1 MIILREQPTFLIV
14 RTVMQMYDRNSNF
27 SFYIFLMSGL
37 LLFCSLNVYGQ
48 FSVRYPS
55 PKDVLSTL
63 NRSHPRLMMNDSD
76 LERIKSLYQS
86 DAGIKSYVGDVLK
99 KADEYCTKPK
109 LSYELK
115 EGARLMFTS
124 RECMNRMY
132 TLGFAWRYTG
142 NEKYARKAEEDLL
155 AFCSLENWTPSL
167 AIIYPK
173 ETKYK
178 RERGENERE
187 PFSFLDVSES
197 CHAAGIGYDWFY
209 HYFSEEIR
217 KKIKYGLIKN
227 GLEEGIIAYTGIGS
241 PSGQPAEWVSYNHN
255 WNLVCNG
262 GLIVGALAIAESDP
276 EYARVV
282 IPHAVK
288 SLPFA
293 LVTYGPDGAWP
304 EGPSYWGYA
313 TMYAAYGLSALQS
326 ALDTEY
332 GLTTINGFSETGYF
346 PLYTSGPTGLYLNF
360 ADSPENNRMSSMPP
374 LFWLARTFN
383 NRFIADRETAMI
395 AVGGARTE
403 HLMWYADITGKVVE
417 PSLDKRFRGHVEVAV
432 FRSEWENPDALFVG
446 VKAGDNTFNHSQLD
460 LGTFELDALGVRWAR
475 DLGRDDYSLPGY
487 FDFYYLTKK
496 TGGKRWS
503 YYRNSSFGH
512 NVPLVNNT
520 NQDELANAQF
530 LKFDSKPE
538 SGFVTVDLSAAY
550 KPSANKVTRGI
561 AMVDKRRAV
570 IVQDEFVLTGSC
582 DISWGMTTDA
592 VIYPDGSIAVLEQEG
607 KQLTARIL
615 SPEGAKFSVESAE
628 QEPPQTQ
635 NKGVKRLM
643 IHLGKQDKDVRITV
657 LFSPHW
663 KDGEIVED
671 CEVKPLHEW

>member
-1 MIILREQPTFLIV
+1 MHMGNRLINNLVLSFFTVSPILF
-14 RTVMQMYDRNSNF
+14 F
-27 SFYIFLMSGL
+27 SHTAF
-37 LLFCSLNVYGQ
+37 GQ
-48 FSVRYPS
+48 SPVRYPFS
-55 PKDVLSTL
+55 NEVLSTL
-63 NRSHPRLMMNDSD
+63 NRSHPRLMMNDTELD
-76 LERIKSLYQS
+76 RIKSLQKS
-86 DAGIKSYVGDVLK
+86 DAQIRAFVSTILK
-99 KADEYCTKPK
+99 KADEYCSKPT

-132 TLGFAWRYTG
+132 TLGFAWRLTG
-142 NEKYARKAEEDLL
+142 EEKYAQKAEKDLL
-155 AFCSLENWTPSL
+155 EFCSLENWTPSL

-178 RERGENERE
+178 NNQDKDSRP

-209 HYFSEEIR
+209 HYFSEDTR
-217 KKIKYGLIKN
+217 KMIKYGLIKN
-227 GLEEGIIAYTGIGS
+227 GLEEGVMAYTGIGN
-241 PSGQPAEWVSYNHN
+241 PSGKPAEWVSYNHN

-262 GLIVGALAIAESDP
+262 GLIIGVLAIAESDP
-276 EYARVV
+276 EYAKVV
-282 IPHAVK
+282 IPNAVK
-288 SLPFA
+288 SLPLA

-313 TMYAAYGLSALQS
+313 TMYAAYGLSALES
-326 ALDTEY
+326 ALGTDY
-332 GLTTINGFSETGYF
+332 GLTKIDGLSETGLF
-346 PLYTSGPTGLYLNF
+346 PIYTSGPTGLYLNF
-360 ADSPENNRMSSMPP
+360 ADSPENNHIRSMPP

-383 NRFIADRETAMI
+383 IRFIADRETEMI
-395 AVGGARTE
+395 ENDGARTE
-403 HLMWYADITGKVVE
+403 HLMWYADIPGKSVK

-475 DLGRDDYSLPGY
+475 DLGADDYSLPGY

-503 YYRNSSFGH
+503 YYRNSSFSH
-512 NVPLVNNT
+512 NVPMVNNA
-520 NQDELANAQF
+520 NQDELANAHF

-538 SGFVTVDLSAAY
+538 SAFVTVDLSAAY
-550 KPSANKVTRGI
+550 IPAVNKVTRGV
-561 AMVDKRRAV
+561 AMVGSRRAV
-570 IVQDEFVLTGSC
+570 LVQDEFEISKSC

-592 VIYPDGSIAVLEQEG
+592 DIHPDGSIAVLEQKG

-615 SPEGAKFSVESAE
+615 SPEGARFTIESAE
-628 QEPPQTQ
+628 QKPPQKT
-635 NKGVKRLM
+635 NEGVKRLM
-643 IHLGKQDKDVRITV
+643 VHLENQTENVRLAI
-657 LFSPHW
+657 LLSPHW
-663 KDGEIVED
+663 EDGEIVESWK
-671 CEVKPLHEW
+671 VKPLVEW